1 MRIISISNIDAFKVL
16 DKGTHATTYGCDQR
30 WFATERQRSSGCG
43 PSVASSILL
52 YLNRPRSANDKE
64 LCCKN
69 KCTAFM
75 EEVWEYVTPK
85 EKGIHTTEMFC
96 ESLQSYVLSKGLKLE
111 FFCCDI
117 PEEKLARPAISEI
130 AFFLE
135 TAFLRDIPVAFLNLC
150 NGSEENLDRWH
161 WVTVISMG
169 YEESEKSVIIH
180 FLDEGIIKAINL
192 ALWRDTTTLGG
203 GFVYFSFL

>member
-1 MRIISISNIDAFKVL
+1 MGTISISNIDAFKVL
-16 DKGTHATTYGCDQR
+16 DKGTHTTSYGCDQR

-52 YLNRPRSANDKE
+52 YLNRLRSVSDKE
-64 LCCKN
+64 LFCKN
-69 KCTAFM
+69 KCTEFM

-111 FFCCDI
+111 FFSCDI
-117 PEEKLARPAISEI
+117 PEEESARPSISEI
-130 AFFLE
+130 TFFLKS
-135 TAFLRDIPVAFLNLC
+135 AFLKDIPVAFLNLC

-161 WVTVISMG
+161 WVTVISME
-169 YEESEKSVIIH
+169 YEESEESVIIR
-180 FLDEGIIKAINL
+180 FLDEGIIKTINL